1 MKIYLLNITFF
12 NKIFNDRYLFVESMI
27 KVKLK
32 SLINN

>member
-12 NKIFNDRYLFVESMI
+12 NKIFNDHYLFVESMI